1 MKGKKE
7 GLQGERWCL
16 METFKKRDDLLKV
29 EKFTSPR
36 KLERGG
42 AGEDVVVPE
51 KETIIVVHPP
61 TQGIP
66 PSPPASSPADGCC
79 PFPRGPQSA
88 SADRF
93 PAPPAHKAAFL
104 SA

>member
-42 AGEDVVVPE
+42 CRGRCGGSRKRNNNSCA
-51 KETIIVVHPP
+51 P
-61 TQGIP
+61 TNP
-66 PSPPASSPADGCC
+66 RNPSQPSRLQPHGRLLPLPTRASVRVC
-79 PFPRGPQSA
+79 
-88 SADRF
+88 
-93 PAPPAHKAAFL
+93 
-104 SA
+104 

>member
-1 MKGKKE
+1 
-7 GLQGERWCL
+7 

-36 KLERGG
+36 KLEGGRRGRCG
-42 AGEDVVVPE
+42 GSR
-51 KETIIVVHPP
+51 KRNTIIVVQPP
-61 TQGIP
+61 SQGILS
-66 PSPPASSPADGCC
+66 SPPVSSPADNCC
-79 PFPRGPQSA
+79 PFPRGPQST